1 MSLTS
6 RRCNVAVSFISVG
19 RGNPVPRH
27 AVMQNMHTEYRTRR
41 KIEFA
46 DTDMAGIVHFT
57 RFFVFMETAEHEFLR
72 SLGTSVATEWNG
84 DKIGWPRLA
93 ASCEYLRPLHFEDEV
108 DIHLQVS
115 RKGTKSLTYRFLFT
129 RQGEDVARGQVT
141 AVCCVCNPDEKL
153 RAIPIPDFIAHQI
166 RAAS

>member
-1 MSLTS
+1 
-6 RRCNVAVSFISVG
+6 
-19 RGNPVPRH
+19 
-27 AVMQNMHTEYRTRR
+27 
-41 KIEFA
+41 
-46 DTDMAGIVHFT
+46 MAGIVHFT

-166 RAAS
+166 RAVP

>member
-1 MSLTS
+1 MY
-6 RRCNVAVSFISVG
+6 
-19 RGNPVPRH
+19 
-27 AVMQNMHTEYRTRR
+27 TEYRTKR
-41 KIEFA
+41 KIEFS

-93 ASCEYLRPLHFEDEV
+93 ASCEYLSPLRFEDVV

-115 RKGTKSLTYRFLFT
+115 KKGTKSLTYQFHFT
-129 RQGEDVARGQVT
+129 HKGKDIARGEIT
-141 AVCCVCNPDEKL
+141 AVCCITNPGEKL
-153 RAIPIPDFIAHQI
+153 RAIPIPDFIADQI
-166 RAAS
+166 HGPS